1 MASNSV
7 NTSECFPSGPS
18 CNPDHYGV
26 ALVQADNVYGLERG
40 SDQGDPGDLFFPPC
54 FNALT
59 GSTSPSSDLYNG
71 SSTNVSI
78 TNINRPGPVLSAK
91 VSDANASADPV
102 VQNVQDG
109 CFEGGTPNADWNEA
123 STNFGTP
130 LCTELDCLTG
140 GGTGPHSGEWWAWFG
155 GITGISE
162 TGSVDQSLT
171 IPNASCSILNF
182 YLEIPAF
189 ADTGFMNVK
198 MDTDTLFTVTEAN
211 ASSYPNYTMVT
222 LDLSAYGDNSAHNLK
237 FESTTDGIGL
247 GSLNFFIDDVG
258 LYAQFSDIGAG
269 FWAENYITSLSC
281 SNVVGGFP
289 DGTYKPTQ
297 QVNRAQMSAFIVRA
311 VDGTEPADCVSDPF
325 PDVSTG
331 FWACKYIKR
340 AVDLGIVSGFPDG
353 TYRPTQIVNRGQMAA
368 FIIKGMIADGQL
380 PGEPAD
386 CVSDPFPD
394 VPSGHTFCKYIQEL
408 VNQGIASGFGDGTY
422 KPTQQVN
429 RAQMSVFVGRG
440 FLP

>member
-1 MASNSV
+1 
-7 NTSECFPSGPS
+7 
-18 CNPDHYGV
+18 
-26 ALVQADNVYGLERG
+26 
-40 SDQGDPGDLFFPPC
+40 
-54 FNALT
+54 
-59 GSTSPSSDLYNG
+59 
-71 SSTNVSI
+71 
-78 TNINRPGPVLSAK
+78 
-91 VSDANASADPV
+91 
-102 VQNVQDG
+102 
-109 CFEGGTPNADWNEA
+109 
-123 STNFGTP
+123 
-130 LCTELDCLTG
+130 
-140 GGTGPHSGEWWAWFG
+140 
-155 GITGISE
+155 
-162 TGSVDQSLT
+162 
-171 IPNASCSILNF
+171 
-182 YLEIPAF
+182 
-189 ADTGFMNVK
+189 
-198 MDTDTLFTVTEAN
+198 
-211 ASSYPNYTMVT
+211 
-222 LDLSAYGDNSAHNLK
+222 
-237 FESTTDGIGL
+237 
-247 GSLNFFIDDVG
+247 
-258 LYAQFSDIGAG
+258 
-269 FWAENYITSLSC
+269 
-281 SNVVGGFP
+281 
-289 DGTYKPTQ
+289 
-297 QVNRAQMSAFIVRA
+297 MSAFIVRA